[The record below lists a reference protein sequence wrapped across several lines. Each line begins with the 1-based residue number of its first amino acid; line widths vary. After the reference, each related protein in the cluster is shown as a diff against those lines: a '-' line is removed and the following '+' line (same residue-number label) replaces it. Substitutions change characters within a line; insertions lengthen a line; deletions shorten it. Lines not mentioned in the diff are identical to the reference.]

1 MKILCLE
8 TSTKNFSLGL
18 AQDGKMLKVRNLYLE
33 KILSSS
39 IIPAIEEILKK
50 AKVTL
55 KGLDGFAVGL
65 GPGSFTSLR
74 VGLSTVKALAFAT
87 QKPVVGIPSL
97 DILAMNAIPRPGM
110 DICVICDAKRN
121 LLFSCVYELKNGTL
135 RKKTEY
141 LLVDIKKLLGKIKKQ
156 TLFIGDGISLCRE
169 AIEHYG
175 AQRHLTVEFADTK
188 QWFPYADQLAFLAEP
203 RFRKKHFDNPQ
214 KLIPLYLYPDD
225 CQVSKK

>member
-18 AQDGKMLKVRNLYLE
+18 AENGKVLAFRNLHLE

-39 IIPAIEEILKK
+39 IIPAIDGILKK
-50 AKVTL
+50 TKVVL
-55 KGLDGFAVGL
+55 KDLDGFAVGL

-74 VGLSTVKALAFAT
+74 VGLSTVKALAFAL

-97 DILAMNAIPRPGM
+97 DILAMNANPRPGM
-110 DICVICDAKRN
+110 DICVICDARRN
-121 LLFSCVYELKNGTL
+121 LLFSCLYESKNGKV

-141 LLVDIKKLLGKIKKQ
+141 LLVDIKKLLGKIKNP
-156 TLFIGDGISLCRE
+156 TLFIGDGISLCKE
-169 AIEHYG
+169 EIERHG
-175 AQRHLTVEFADTK
+175 VQRHLTVVFEDAK
-188 QWFPYADQLAFLAEP
+188 KWFPFANKLALLAEP
-203 RFRKKHFDNPQ
+203 RFKKKDFDDPQ